1 MKKSRP
7 VILLLLAICIA
18 TACKSYTKT
27 LQDSVTAADETAAL
41 SAMRTVG
48 VAQQTYSVSKEGK
61 FATFDELV
69 SAGYLDS
76 RFNGEKPKIKGY
88 VLTMAVSGKS
98 EGDPSYTINAD
109 PEPQLKGRHF
119 YLDSTTNMMRVNNS
133 QVAGP
138 SDTLL
143 NQ

>member
-1 MKKSRP
+1 M
-7 VILLLLAICIA
+7 A

-27 LQDSVTAADETAAL
+27 LEDSVTAADETAAL
-41 SAMRTVG
+41 SAISTVNK
-48 VAQQTYSVSKEGK
+48 AQQTYAVSKEGK

-76 RFNGEKPKIKGY
+76 RFNAEKPKIRGY

-98 EGDPSYTINAD
+98 EGDPGYTINAD

-119 YLDSTTNMMRVNNS
+119 YLDSTTNVMRVNNS

-138 SDTLL
+138 SDTPI
-143 NQ
+143 NP